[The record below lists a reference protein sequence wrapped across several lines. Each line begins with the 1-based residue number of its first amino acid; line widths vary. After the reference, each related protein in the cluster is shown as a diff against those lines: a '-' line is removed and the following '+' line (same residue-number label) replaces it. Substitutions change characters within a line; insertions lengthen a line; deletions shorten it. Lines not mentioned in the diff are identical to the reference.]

1 MNLTIS
7 QLKDIKKSLNV
18 NYKQDHQKY
27 AERARIFAEIH
38 CACENL
44 CNSRIQNPG
53 KIPEESRK
61 NPGKTNKPSRTI
73 PEDYWVYWKNPGRIP
88 EESRKN
94 KQDHQKY
101 AVRVKIFAEIRR
113 ACENLCNSRIQNP
126 GKIPEESRKNPGK
139 TNKPSRT
146 IPEDY
151 WVYWKNPGR
160 IPEESRKNKQDRR
173 TIPEE
178 SRKTIGSIR
187 RIPEESRKNFRIP
200 EKSRKNTGT

>member
-27 AERARIFAEIH
+27 AVRARIFAEIH

-53 KIPEESRK
+53 KIPE
-61 NPGKTNKPSRTI
+61 KTHKPSRTT
-73 PEDYWVYWKNPGRIP
+73 PEDYWVCWKNPR
-88 EESRKN
+88 
-94 KQDHQKY
+94 
-101 AVRVKIFAEIRR
+101 
-113 ACENLCNSRIQNP
+113 
-126 GKIPEESRKNPGK
+126 
-139 TNKPSRT
+139 
-146 IPEDY
+146 
-151 WVYWKNPGR
+151 R

-178 SRKTIGSIR
+178 SRKTPGKTNKTIR
-187 RIPEESRKNFRIP
+187 NTPCVRKSLQKYAVRARIFATQEFRIPEESRKNPGRTP
-200 EKSRKNTGT
+200 EKQTNLAEQSRKTIGSI